1 MRLPASTVI
10 LDQVNPQPLSF
21 MESETL
27 FGILALTWLAG
38 SLLSMARMIRI
49 GRSLAD
55 TLARRY
61 PETYAALGR
70 PRPSFFE
77 GVRRTRFAQ
86 FVGRREFEDLPD
98 RSLSARFDAYR
109 KSEAWLIVIILAS
122 GGVIVLLAFVTG
134 QLP

>member
-1 MRLPASTVI
+1 MSTGI

-38 SLLSMARMIRI
+38 SFLSMARLIRI

-77 GVRRTRFAQ
+77 SVRRTRFAQ
-86 FVGRREFEDLPD
+86 FVGRREFEDLED
-98 RSLSARFDAYR
+98 RSLSIRFEAYR
-109 KSEAWLIVIILAS
+109 KSEARLIIISLAS
-122 GGVIVLLAFVTG
+122 GGLIVLLAFITG
-134 QLP
+134 QVP